1 MNNFKKIGLTA
12 LAASLVS
19 VSANAGSMS
28 VSGSASMGTAG
39 YSGKEVTSGNE
50 YSMGNQL
57 TFSGSGELDN
67 GLTVS
72 LSFVLDQGDDKKTT
86 EITAAAPANATSPFD
101 SHSVTISSDS
111 LGTLVFSGE
120 GGSSTASAIDTT
132 AAGDLW
138 DAFDGMTYADG
149 QNDGNSIVASAT
161 AGVGDNAF
169 FYTSPALMDGLS
181 LTASWAPQ
189 GSTTPAKTGFG
200 VNYTGMEGLT
210 VKYAVADVVKG
221 ATETA
226 NGDSTVLSL
235 SYAYG
240 PVTVAYS
247 DMAYDIGTATADVD
261 TTGMKITYTVS
272 DELSVSYAQETI
284 NKAAASVDAEYEAIT
299 AAYTT
304 GGMTISAGIYEA
316 DAASFSNNA
325 NEDYDKWSLGAS
337 FAF

>member
-19 VSANAGSMS
+19 VSANAGEMS
-28 VSGSASMGTAG
+28 VSGSASIGTAG
-39 YSGKEVTSGNE
+39 YSGTNVTSGNE

-67 GLTVS
+67 GLNVS
-72 LSFVLDQGDDKKTT
+72 LSFVLDQSDDD
-86 EITAAAPANATSPFD
+86 AAADTTTLAGAPFD
-101 SHSVTISSDS
+101 SHSVTISSDA

-138 DAFDGMTYADG
+138 DAFDGMTNADG
-149 QNDGNSIVASAT
+149 QTDGADLAGTAT
-161 AGVGDNAF
+161 AAVGNNAF
-169 FYTSPALMDGLS
+169 FYTSPELMEGLTV
-181 LTASWAPQ
+181 TASFGPKGA
-189 GSTTPAKTGFG
+189 TTEAKTGFG
-200 VNYTGMEGLT
+200 VNYTGVEGLS
-210 VKYAVADVVKG
+210 VKYAVADVVLG
-221 ATETA
+221 NTATA
-226 NGDSTVLSL
+226 NGDATVLSL

-247 DMAYDIGTATADVD
+247 DMEYDIGTALSDVS
-261 TTGMKITYTVS
+261 TTGMKVSYTVS
-272 DELSVSYAQETI
+272 DELSISYAQETI
-284 NKAAASVDAEYEAIT
+284 DKATHATDAEYEGIT

-304 GGMTISAGIYEA
+304 GGMTISAGMYEA
-316 DAASFSNNA
+316 DAASFSTDN
-325 NEDYDKWSLGAS
+325 NEDYDKWTLGAS

>member
-19 VSANAGSMS
+19 VSANAGEMS
-28 VSGSASMGTAG
+28 VAGSASIGTAG
-39 YSGKEVTSGNE
+39 YSGTAVTSGNE

-67 GLTVS
+67 GLNVS
-72 LSFVLDQGDDKKTT
+72 LSFVIDQGDD
-86 EITAAAPANATSPFD
+86 ENNNETSPFD

-111 LGTLVFSGE
+111 LGTLVMSGE

-138 DAFDGMTYADG
+138 DAFDGMTNADG
-149 QNDGNSIVASAT
+149 QTDGQGVASAT
-161 AGVGDNAF
+161 AGVGDNSF
-169 FYTSPALMDGLS
+169 FYTSPELVDGLTV
-181 LTASWAPQ
+181 TASFGPKAA
-189 GSTTPAKTGFG
+189 TTEAKTGFG
-200 VNYTGMEGLT
+200 VNYTGMEGLS

-221 ATETA
+221 NTATA

-247 DMAYDIGTATADVD
+247 DMQYDIGTASSDVD
-261 TTGMKITYTVS
+261 TTAMKVSYTVS
-272 DELSVSYAQETI
+272 DELSISYAQETI
-284 NKAAASVDAEYEAIT
+284 NRDGTTVDAEYEAIT

-304 GGMTISAGIYEA
+304 GGMTISAGMYEA
-316 DAASFSNNA
+316 DSASFTTA
-325 NEDYDKWSLGAS
+325 TNEDYEKWTLGAS

>member
-39 YSGKEVTSGNE
+39 YSGTAVVSGNE

-67 GLTVS
+67 GLNVS

-86 EITAAAPANATSPFD
+86 EVSATAPANATSPFD
-101 SHSVTISSDS
+101 SHSVTVSSDT

-138 DAFDGMTYADG
+138 DAFDGMTNAAAQTDG
-149 QNDGNSIVASAT
+149 TGNVASAT

-169 FYTSPALMDGLS
+169 FYTSPSLVDGLTV
-181 LTASWAPQ
+181 TASFAPKAAAAP
-189 GSTTPAKTGFG
+189 SKTGFG

-221 ATETA
+221 NTDTA
-226 NGDSTVLSL
+226 NGDSTVMSL

-240 PVTVAYS
+240 PVTLAYS
-247 DMAYDIGTATADVD
+247 DMEYDIGTASSDVD
-261 TTGMKITYTVS
+261 TTAMKITYTVS

-284 NKAAASVDAEYEAIT
+284 DRDGTSVDAEYEGIT

-304 GGMTISAGIYEA
+304 GGMTISAGMLEA
-316 DAASFSNNA
+316 DSANFTTAT
-325 NEDYDKWSLGAS
+325 NEDYEKWTLGAS

>member
-19 VSANAGSMS
+19 VSANAGEMS
-28 VSGSASMGTAG
+28 VSGSASIGTAG
-39 YSGKEVTSGNE
+39 YSGEKVVSGNE
-50 YSMGNQL
+50 WSMGNQL

-67 GLTVS
+67 GLNVS
-72 LSFVLDQGDDKKTT
+72 LSFVIDQGDD
-86 EITAAAPANATSPFD
+86 ENNNETSPFD

-111 LGTLVFSGE
+111 LGTLVMSGE

-138 DAFDGMTYADG
+138 DAFDGMTNADG
-149 QNDGNSIVASAT
+149 QTDGQGVASAT
-161 AGVGDNAF
+161 AGVGGNAF
-169 FYTSPALMDGLS
+169 FYTSPELMEGLT
-181 LTASWAPQ
+181 LTASWGPSAA
-189 GSTTPAKTGFG
+189 TTEAKTGYG
-200 VNYTGMEGLT
+200 LNYTGVEGLS
-210 VKYAVADVVKG
+210 VKYASADVIKG
-221 ATETA
+221 NTATA
-226 NGDSTVLSL
+226 NGDSTVLNV

-247 DMAYDIGTATADVD
+247 DMAYDIGTANSDVD
-261 TTGMKITYTVS
+261 TTAWKVSYTVS

-284 NKAAASVDAEYEAIT
+284 DREGTTVDAEYEGIS

-304 GGMTISAGIYEA
+304 GGMTLSAGMYEA
-316 DAASFSNNA
+316 DSASFTTNA
-325 NEDYDKWSLGAS
+325 NEDYEKWTLGAS

>member
-19 VSANAGSMS
+19 VSANAGEMS
-28 VSGSASMGTAG
+28 VAGSASIGTAG
-39 YSGKEVTSGNE
+39 YSGTAVTSGNE
-50 YSMGNQL
+50 WSMGNQL

-67 GLTVS
+67 GLNVS
-72 LSFVLDQGDDKKTT
+72 LSFVIDQGDD
-86 EITAAAPANATSPFD
+86 ENNAETSPFD

-111 LGTLVFSGE
+111 LGTLVMSGE

-138 DAFDGMTYADG
+138 DAFDGMTNADG
-149 QNDGNSIVASAT
+149 QTDGQGVASAT
-161 AGVGDNAF
+161 AGVGGNAF
-169 FYTSPALMDGLS
+169 FYTSPELMEGLT
-181 LTASWAPQ
+181 LTASWGPSAA
-189 GSTTPAKTGFG
+189 TTEAKTGYG
-200 VNYTGMEGLT
+200 LNYTGVEGLS
-210 VKYAVADVVKG
+210 VKYASADVIKG
-221 ATETA
+221 NTATA
-226 NGDSTVLSL
+226 NGDSTVLNV

-247 DMAYDIGTATADVD
+247 DMAYDIGTANSDVD
-261 TTGMKITYTVS
+261 TTAWKVSYTVS

-284 NKAAASVDAEYEAIT
+284 DREGTTVDAEYEGIS

-304 GGMTISAGIYEA
+304 GGMTLSAGMYEA
-316 DAASFSNNA
+316 DSASFTTNA
-325 NEDYDKWSLGAS
+325 NEDYEKWTLGAS

>member
-19 VSANAGSMS
+19 VSANAGEMS
-28 VSGSASMGTAG
+28 VAGSASIGTAG
-39 YSGKEVTSGNE
+39 YSGTSVTSGNE
-50 YSMGNQL
+50 WSMGNQL

-67 GLTVS
+67 GLNVS
-72 LSFVLDQGDDKKTT
+72 LSFVIDQGDD
-86 EITAAAPANATSPFD
+86 ENNAETSPFD
-101 SHSVTISSDS
+101 SHSVTISSDA
-111 LGTLVFSGE
+111 LGTLVMSGE

-138 DAFDGMTYADG
+138 DAFDGMTNADAQSDG
-149 QNDGNSIVASAT
+149 QTVASAT
-161 AGVGDNAF
+161 AGVGNNAF
-169 FYTSPALMDGLS
+169 FYTSPELMDGLTV
-181 LTASWAPQ
+181 TASFGPKGA
-189 GSTTPAKTGFG
+189 TTEAKTGFG
-200 VNYTGMEGLT
+200 VNYSGVEGLS

-221 ATETA
+221 NTATA

-247 DMAYDIGTATADVD
+247 DMQYDIGTASSDVD
-261 TTGMKITYTVS
+261 TTAMKVSYTVS
-272 DELSVSYAQETI
+272 DELSISYAQETI
-284 NKAAASVDAEYEAIT
+284 DREGTTVDAEYEGIT

-304 GGMTISAGIYEA
+304 GGMTISAGMYEA
-316 DAASFSNNA
+316 DAASFTNA
-325 NEDYDKWSLGAS
+325 TNEDYDKWTLGAS